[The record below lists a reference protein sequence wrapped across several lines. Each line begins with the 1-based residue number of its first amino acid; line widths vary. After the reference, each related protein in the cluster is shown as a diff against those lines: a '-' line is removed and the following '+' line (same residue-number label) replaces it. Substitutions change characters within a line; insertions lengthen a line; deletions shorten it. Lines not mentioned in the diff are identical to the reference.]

1 MISTFTHTQLSSPH
15 TTYLM
20 LLNGHTHSNLD
31 TLAAF
36 SLCNASSQA

>member
-20 LLNGHTHSNLD
+20 FLDRYTHSDLD
-31 TLAAF
+31 TLYSCCF
-36 SLCNASSQA
+36 FTVY